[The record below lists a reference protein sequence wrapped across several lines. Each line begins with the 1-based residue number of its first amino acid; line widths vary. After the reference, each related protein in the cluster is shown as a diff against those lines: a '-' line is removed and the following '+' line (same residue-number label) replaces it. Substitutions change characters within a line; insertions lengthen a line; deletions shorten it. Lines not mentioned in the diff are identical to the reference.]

1 MEEMHSAGR
10 VGRTFSLSTPP
21 FLNHVFTN
29 PEALHTKSC
38 WVFTEASLHG
48 HN

>member
-1 MEEMHSAGR
+1 MEEMHREGR
-10 VGRTFSLSTPP
+10 VGRTLSLSTPP
-21 FLNHVFTN
+21 SLNHVFTN
-29 PEALHTKSC
+29 TEALQSKSC